1 MISEGKKSKELTAR
15 PGVDLLQMI
24 WKNRVTYTLLLPGLV
39 WYIVFAYGPM
49 EGLTLAFKTYK
60 ASLGIWGSPW
70 TGLLN
75 YSHVF
80 SDPAFLE
87 SVFRTLYINCGR
99 LIFQFPMPIILA
111 LALNEIKFLRFK
123 KIMQTIFTFPNFLSW
138 VIVAGV
144 LTNILTLH
152 GLLNNTL
159 DAIGLGRISFLSSPI
174 IFQPMLYITDIWK
187 SSGWGA
193 IIYLAAIAG
202 INMDQYQAADI
213 DGATRMQKIFHITI
227 PSIMPTVI
235 VMFILQ
241 VGGVMS
247 AGFDQIFNLNN
258 VSVRGV
264 SETLDM
270 YIYRIT
276 FQAPTDFSFSMA
288 VSLFRSTIN
297 MVFLLIADKGAK
309 LMGGD
314 GLLG

>member
-1 MISEGKKSKELTAR
+1 MEGKKGTALTAR
-15 PGVDLLQMI
+15 PGVNLLHLI
-24 WKNRVTYTLLLPGLV
+24 WKSRMTYTLLLPGLV

-49 EGLTLAFKTYK
+49 GGLTLAFKTYK

-70 TGLLN
+70 TGLIN
-75 YSHVF
+75 YIHVF
-80 SDPAFLE
+80 SDPAFIE

-99 LIFQFPMPIILA
+99 LIFQFPIPIILA
-111 LALNEIKFLRFK
+111 LALNELKFIRFK
-123 KIMQTIFTFPNFLSW
+123 KILQTIFTFPHFLSW

-144 LTNILTLH
+144 LTNILSLD

-159 DAIGLGRISFLSSPI
+159 DAIGLGRTSFLGNSA

-193 IIYLAAIAG
+193 IIYLAAISSVD
-202 INMDQYQAADI
+202 MEQYQAAEM
-213 DGATRMQKIFHITI
+213 DGATRMQKIFHITL
-227 PSIMPTVI
+227 PNIMPTVV

-258 VSVRGV
+258 VSVRSV

-288 VSLFRSTIN
+288 VSLFRSIIN
-297 MVFLLIADKGAK
+297 MVLLLAADRVAK